1 MAINMI
7 EILSLS
13 KMVRV
18 PYRCACAANC
28 RRPQQR
34 KTMATTATQS
44 TPPRKLLGA
53 FLWLAQAALALVLI
67 SGAYMK
73 LGMPLEQA
81 IKEVPWVGELPGL
94 AKFTGLV
101 DLLGG
106 LGILLPALLRI
117 QPRLSVLAAVGIIA
131 LQLLAMGF
139 HLMRGEAMVL
149 PFNVVLLAL
158 AVFVL
163 WGRTRAVPFAST
175 TR

>member
-1 MAINMI
+1 M
-7 EILSLS
+7 
-13 KMVRV
+13 
-18 PYRCACAANC
+18 
-28 RRPQQR
+28 
-34 KTMATTATQS
+34 TTTAPQA

-53 FLWLAQAALALVLI
+53 FLWLAQLALALVLL

-73 LGMPLEQA
+73 LGMPLDEA
-81 IKEVPWVGELPGL
+81 VKNVPWVGELPGL
-94 AKFTGLV
+94 AKFTGVV

-117 QPRLSVLAAVGIIA
+117 QPRLSVLAAVGIIV

-149 PFNVVLLAL
+149 PMNAVLLAL

-163 WGRTRAVPFAST
+163 WGRTRAVPFASA
-175 TR
+175 R